1 MKKLTVEIAEGLG
14 NQIFMYAFAY
24 SLSKRLGYNL
34 YIDNKSG
41 YYKKKNLLRN
51 HQKYMLDYFNLEGNI
66 ATDKMIYNIIL
77 KRLKKKLKL
86 IQDYFNFKKNFLI
99 EKNKKNSNNK
109 IAETFIN
116 IDKNKISNNL
126 YIQVVQILIF

>member
-1 MKKLTVEIAEGLG
+1 MKKKLTVEIAEGLG

-24 SLSKRLGYNL
+24 SLSKKFGYNL

-66 ATDKMIYNIIL
+66 ATDKMIYNTSF
-77 KRLKKKLKL
+77 KRLKKK
-86 IQDYFNFKKNFLI
+86 
-99 EKNKKNSNNK
+99 
-109 IAETFIN
+109 T
-116 IDKNKISNNL
+116 KISSRL
-126 YIQVVQILIF
+126 F